1 MKAKKLMTTVLA
13 ASAVLAMS
21 VNAMAAGSIT
31 NAVDTNNVSATQT
44 SRKIVGEKKVLST
57 ETVGVK
63 LENV

>member
-31 NAVDTNNVSATQT
+31 NAVDTITFLPH
-44 SRKIVGEKKVLST
+44 RHPERL
-57 ETVGVK
+57 
-63 LENV
+63 